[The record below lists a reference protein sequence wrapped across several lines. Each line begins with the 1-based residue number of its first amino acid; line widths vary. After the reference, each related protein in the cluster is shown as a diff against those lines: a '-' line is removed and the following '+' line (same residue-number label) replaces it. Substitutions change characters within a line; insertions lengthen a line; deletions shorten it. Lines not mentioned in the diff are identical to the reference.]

1 MFRTRPQSL
10 PVYLLRLVTRGPF
23 LESPGNFSG
32 PQSLNN
38 IWNLTIVELFYSDI
52 LIMNRD
58 SLHTRSFRRMHFSV
72 FRYTDD
78 LKMAL
83 RARKSFRVF
92 REKGPRPDKE
102 FSRRICE
109 KCGKFLQ
116 KQLKEICSKVRKW
129 SKVNVPLFPN
139 IPQQFSCSLKVI

>member
-1 MFRTRPQSL
+1 MLQTFACASLASEECSSKWVIVLEGFMKRAFSSCRQDKTR
-10 PVYLLRLVTRGPF
+10 LLYYILANNTVLTRCPF

-58 SLHTRSFRRMHFSV
+58 SLHTRSFRRIHFSV

-92 REKGPRPDKE
+92 RESGPRQ
-102 FSRRICE
+102 RI
-109 KCGKFLQ
+109 
-116 KQLKEICSKVRKW
+116 
-129 SKVNVPLFPN
+129 
-139 IPQQFSCSLKVI
+139 